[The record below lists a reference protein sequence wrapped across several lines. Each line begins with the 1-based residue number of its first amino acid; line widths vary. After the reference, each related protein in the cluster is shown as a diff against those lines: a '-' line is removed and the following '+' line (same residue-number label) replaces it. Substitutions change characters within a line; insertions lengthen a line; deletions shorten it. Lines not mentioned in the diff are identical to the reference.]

1 MGRLE
6 KRGTDMV
13 FGSARKQIPDETE
26 ELRARLREAEETLR
40 AIQQGEVDALVITE
54 RAGEKVYTL
63 KSADRPYRM
72 MIEGMGQGAVTL
84 TADGTILYC
93 NTCFA
98 GMMKRPLESVIGGSL
113 SSFLEPGSQD
123 LFEALLRQEGT
134 SAQGEVAL
142 RAANGILVPAYIA
155 VTALVLEDGMEPVT
169 CLVVTDLTEQKRGAQ
184 IVADEKLA
192 RSILEHA
199 AQAMVV
205 CDTEGRILRASREA
219 HALCG
224 RNILLEPFEVAFS
237 LGFNGSEIPDARSFL
252 AVPLAGERLQGIEA
266 SLGGDGPDRLDLLL
280 SAGPLWS
287 AAGAVE
293 GCIVTFTDITARR
306 RTERELERAWAAA
319 EATNAAKDRFLATL
333 SHELRTPL
341 TPVLAVIS
349 ALEASGRCPA
359 ELHHELDMVRRNVE
373 LEARLIDD
381 LLDLTRISRGKL
393 ELRRQDVDLRRI
405 LEHSIETCCGEEMAA
420 GRLRVVKEL
429 TASDHCLWA
438 DGSRLTQVFWNLLS
452 NAVKFT
458 PAGGII
464 TVRSWREKDVDRLA
478 VEVADTGVGI
488 APDLLPRIFDAFEQG
503 EPVPSR
509 QATGLG
515 LGLAISKAI
524 VELHG
529 GDLSVH
535 SPGRNQGAAF
545 TVRLPVGPWRTQ
557 ADLKTTRQPEPS
569 GIKDRAP
576 LHILLVE
583 DHVDT
588 AEAMVALLQG
598 LGHRITLAANVA
610 EALAAAD
617 ALQGRP
623 DQELDLVVSDLGLPD
638 GSGFDLMRELAR
650 RYGLRGIA
658 LSGYGMEEDLR
669 RSKEAGFERHL
680 TKPITMESLQSVIRE
695 VAGE

>member
-1 MGRLE
+1 MPLQ
-6 KRGTDMV
+6 
-13 FGSARKQIPDETE
+13 SAREQVTAETE

-98 GMMKRPLESVIGGSL
+98 AMLKRSLESVIGGSL
-113 SSFLEPGSQD
+113 HSFLDAESRD
-123 LFEALLRQEGT
+123 LFEGLMRQEGNG
-134 SAQGEVAL
+134 AQGEVAL
-142 RAANGILVPAYIA
+142 RAANGTLVPAYVAI
-155 VTALVLEDGMEPVT
+155 TALVLEDGMEPVL
-169 CLVVTDLTEQKRGAQ
+169 CLVVTDLTEQKRREQ

-192 RSILEHA
+192 R
-199 AQAMVV
+199 
-205 CDTEGRILRASREA
+205 
-219 HALCG
+219 
-224 RNILLEPFEVAFS
+224 
-237 LGFNGSEIPDARSFL
+237 
-252 AVPLAGERLQGIEA
+252 
-266 SLGGDGPDRLDLLL
+266 
-280 SAGPLWS
+280 
-287 AAGAVE
+287 
-293 GCIVTFTDITARR
+293 
-306 RTERELERAWAAA
+306 AAA
-319 EATNAAKDRFLATL
+319 EAANAAKDRFLATL

-349 ALEASGRCPA
+349 ALEANGRCPA
-359 ELHHELDMVRRNVE
+359 ELHRELDMVRRNVE

-393 ELRRQDVDLRRI
+393 DLRRQDVDVRRI
-405 LEHSIETCCGEEMAA
+405 LEHSIETCCGEDVAA
-420 GRLRVVKEL
+420 GRLRVIKEF
-429 TASDHCLWA
+429 TAPDHGLWA
-438 DGSRLTQVFWNLLS
+438 DGPRLTQVFWNLLS

-464 TVRSWREKDVDRLA
+464 TVRSWREKDADRLA

-509 QATGLG
+509 PAVGLG

-535 SPGRNQGAAF
+535 SPGRNQGAVF
-545 TVRLPVGPWRTQ
+545 TVRLPANPWRTQ
-557 ADLKTTRQPEPS
+557 GDLEASSQTEHPRIE
-569 GIKDRAP
+569 DRAP

-583 DHVDT
+583 DHADT

-610 EALAAAD
+610 EALAAAGD
-617 ALQGRP
+617 LQGRP
-623 DQELDLVVSDLGLPD
+623 DQELNLVVSDIGLPD
-638 GSGFDLMRELAR
+638 GSGFDLMRELTR

-680 TKPITMESLQSVIRE
+680 TKPINLESLQAVIHE
-695 VAGE
+695 VAGSRRLR

>member
-1 MGRLE
+1 MPLQ
-6 KRGTDMV
+6 
-13 FGSARKQIPDETE
+13 SAREHVTGETE

-98 GMMKRPLESVIGGSL
+98 AMLKRPLESVIGGSL
-113 SSFLEPGSQD
+113 HSFLDPGSRD
-123 LFEALLRQEGT
+123 IFEALLRQEGNG
-134 SAQGEVAL
+134 AQGEVAL
-142 RAANGILVPAYIA
+142 RAANGTLVPAYVA
-155 VTALVLEDGMEPVT
+155 VSELVLEDGMEPVL
-169 CLVVTDLTEQKRGAQ
+169 CLVVTDLTEQKRREQ

-192 RSILEHA
+192 R
-199 AQAMVV
+199 
-205 CDTEGRILRASREA
+205 
-219 HALCG
+219 
-224 RNILLEPFEVAFS
+224 
-237 LGFNGSEIPDARSFL
+237 
-252 AVPLAGERLQGIEA
+252 
-266 SLGGDGPDRLDLLL
+266 
-280 SAGPLWS
+280 
-287 AAGAVE
+287 
-293 GCIVTFTDITARR
+293 
-306 RTERELERAWAAA
+306 AAA
-319 EATNAAKDRFLATL
+319 EAANAAKDRFLATL

-359 ELHHELDMVRRNVE
+359 ELHRELDMIRRNVE

-393 ELRRQDVDLRRI
+393 ELRRQDVDVRRI
-405 LEHSIETCCGEEMAA
+405 LEHSIETCCGEDVAA
-420 GRLRVVKEL
+420 GRLQVSKEF
-429 TASDHCLWA
+429 TAPDHGLWA
-438 DGSRLTQVFWNLLS
+438 DGPRLTQVFWNLLS

-458 PAGGII
+458 PAGGMI
-464 TVRSWREKDVDRLA
+464 TVRSWREKDADRLA

-503 EPVPSR
+503 EPVLSG
-509 QATGLG
+509 QASGLG

-529 GDLSVH
+529 GDLCVH
-535 SPGRNQGAAF
+535 SPGRNQGAVF
-545 TVRLPVGPWRTQ
+545 TVRLPAGLWRTQ
-557 ADLKTTRQPEPS
+557 GDLEASSQPEPPC
-569 GIKDRAP
+569 IEDRAP

-583 DHVDT
+583 DHADT

-610 EALAAAD
+610 EALAAAGD
-617 ALQGRP
+617 LQGRP
-623 DQELDLVVSDLGLPD
+623 DRELDLVVSDIGLPD
-638 GSGFDLMRELAR
+638 GSGFDLMRELTR

-680 TKPITMESLQSVIRE
+680 TKPINLESLQAVIHE